1 MKTIRAAT
9 TICAVSKIAG
19 WFLLVGCQDGSSG
32 MSGSGLQNNGSP
44 GIVIS
49 WRRTVDLMVS

>member
-19 WFLLVGCQDGSSG
+19 LFLLVGCQDGSSG
-32 MSGSGLQNNGSP
+32 MSGPGLQNNGSP
-44 GIVIS
+44 GIVVS
-49 WRRTVDLMVS
+49 LRRTLGLMIS

>member
-19 WFLLVGCQDGSSG
+19 LFLLLDVRTGRLACRDPGFK
-32 MSGSGLQNNGSP
+32 NNGSP
-44 GIVIS
+44 GIVVS
-49 WRRTVDLMVS
+49 LRRTLGLMIS